1 MRSPF
6 HWVPEFLTFLGKHR
20 ARAQIRVLG
29 AAIAVGLVAGIGAII
44 FYVATAV
51 VAHYALGEVVG
62 YRPEPHPNGEPALPW
77 LTGGASS
84 FRPWPLLIV
93 PTAGGLASG
102 LIVFAFAPEAE
113 GHGTDAVI
121 AAYHHHEGRIRP
133 RVPIVKLLASA
144 LTLGSGGSGG
154 REGPIAQ
161 IGAGF
166 GSLLA
171 TLLHLRP
178 ADRRVLC
185 VAGMGAG
192 IAAIFRAP
200 LAGAL
205 FAAEVLYWS
214 PEFEPEAIIPAGI
227 ASVVSYCTFGAVFG
241 WRPLFSTPEL
251 TFDDPWQLVPY
262 LGLALCTILLAAV
275 YTRTFYFVT
284 KLFRRARWPAC
295 LRPAVG
301 VFLAGVVTLVLYAS
315 TGDVQVLSVLSFGYN
330 SLQNAITNE
339 TTVGVGLLVAIAF
352 GKILTTSFTIGSGG
366 SGGVFGP
373 SMVIGGCGGGAF
385 GVVMHRFW
393 PNLVPH
399 PASFVIV
406 GMAGFFAAAAKTPFS
421 TIVIVSEMTGGYHLL
436 LPALWV
442 CVVAFIFSDEQSLY
456 ANQLETRQRSPAH
469 RGAFVRALMGPS
481 TVGDHLKGIESIPL
495 LSPGDS
501 LDVVIERMTSSR
513 YDLLPVVDDAGR
525 FLGIVSLDDVLVL
538 SQEPAALFIAADL
551 MRTDVTPL
559 TPNER
564 VDVAVQCFVE
574 HDVLALPVVDD
585 TRSGELVGLVKR
597 FDVSTAYLRSIHGP
611 DARTADRSKK

>member
-1 MRSPF
+1 MRSPL
-6 HWVPEFLTFLGKHR
+6 HWLPEFMTFLGKHP

-29 AAIAVGLVAGIGAII
+29 ASIAVGLVAGVAAIA
-44 FYVATAV
+44 FAVATSAV
-51 VAHYALGEVVG
+51 VHYGLGDIAG
-62 YRPEPHPNGEPALPW
+62 YHPEPRPTGEPPLPW
-77 LTGGASS
+77 LTD
-84 FRPWPLLIV
+84 RPTPLHPWLLLLV
-93 PTAGGLASG
+93 PVVGGLASG
-102 LIVFAFAPEAE
+102 LLVFSLAPEAE

-171 TLLHLRP
+171 TVLKLGP
-178 ADRRVLC
+178 ADRRILSA
-185 VAGMGAG
+185 AGMGAG

-205 FAAEVLYWS
+205 FASEVLYSS
-214 PEFEPEAIIPAGI
+214 PEFEPEVILPAGI

-251 TFDDPWQLVPY
+251 SFEDPLQLLPY
-262 LGLALCTILLAAV
+262 LGLALCVIVLAAF
-275 YTRTFYFVT
+275 YTRTFRAVT
-284 KLFRRARWPAC
+284 ALFHRARCPAA
-295 LRPAVG
+295 LKPAVG
-301 VFLAGVVTLVLYAS
+301 VFLASTVALLLLVGV
-315 TGDVQVLSVLSFGYN
+315 GDRQVLGVMSFGYN
-330 SLQNAITNE
+330 SLQNALANE
-339 TTVGVGLLVAIAF
+339 TTVGAAVLAAIAL

-373 SMVIGGCGGGAF
+373 SMVIGGCAGGAF
-385 GVVMHRFW
+385 GIVVHRIW
-393 PNLVPH
+393 PHLAPH

-442 CVVAFIFSDEQSLY
+442 CVIAFVFSDEESLY
-456 ANQLETRQRSPAH
+456 SSQLETRSQSPAH
-469 RGAFVRALMGPS
+469 RGAFVRALIGSS
-481 TVGDHLKGIESIPL
+481 TVGDHLKRIESIPV
-495 LSPGDS
+495 LSPHDP
-501 LDVVIERMTSSR
+501 LDAVIERMTSSR
-513 YDLLPVVDDAGR
+513 YDLLPVVDDGR
-525 FLGIVSLDDVLVL
+525 RLLGIVSLDDVLAV
-538 SQEPAALFIAADL
+538 SQEEGELFVAGDL

-559 TPNER
+559 TPSQP
-564 VDVAVQCFVE
+564 VDVAMQSFVDR
-574 HDVLALPVVDD
+574 DVLTLPVVDD
-585 TRSGELVGLVKR
+585 ARAGELIGLVKR
-597 FDVSTAYLRSIHGP
+597 FDVSAAYLRSIHGQEP
-611 DARTADRSKK
+611 SHAARS